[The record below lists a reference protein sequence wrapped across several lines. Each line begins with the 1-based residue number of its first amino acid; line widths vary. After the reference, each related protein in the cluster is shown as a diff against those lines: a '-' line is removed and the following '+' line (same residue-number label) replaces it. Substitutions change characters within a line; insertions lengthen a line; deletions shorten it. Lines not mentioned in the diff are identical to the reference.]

1 MDPGAI
7 TVLHNRMPRAWR
19 LSAEQQVYDRFGKNS
34 LDGDWVL
41 LTNQV
46 AEAGL
51 DISAPTVISDPAPV
65 DTLVQRAGRCARWFR
80 ETQTKG
86 QFFVVKLTP
95 NALLKEWAPPY
106 LERRVGVAMKTL
118 PERSELSW
126 DTEREWINNAWE
138 VQLDAQG
145 KLPKNASESR
155 VEKIEE
161 SIAQT
166 PFALNLFDRAAQ
178 EHRPGEIARVFREIL
193 SVEIAVEAPDSTR
206 QLQEL
211 LDLDQRPETSSVSLG
226 RAWQLTRAAGR
237 AAKIIRYEEGDLE
250 IQAADWIRAG
260 DI

>member
-1 MDPGAI
+1 
-7 TVLHNRMPRAWR
+7 
-19 LSAEQQVYDRFGKNS
+19 
-34 LDGDWVL
+34 
-41 LTNQV
+41 
-46 AEAGL
+46 
-51 DISAPTVISDPAPV
+51 
-65 DTLVQRAGRCARWFR
+65 
-80 ETQTKG
+80 
-86 QFFVVKLTP
+86 
-95 NALLKEWAPPY
+95 
-106 LERRVGVAMKTL
+106 MKTL

-126 DTEREWINNAWE
+126 DTEREWINNAWG

-260 DI
+260 DILIVPSTVAYLHRFKGLCFGDGTEQTNTQDISLNSQWRAEEYASALPREGGCRQNLFEHVLGVMEGTYQRLTDNGAYRQSLVTNSKISGTGKES